1 MVQANEKMGTKRDPG
16 QWIHLDDFSPGC
28 FDPSNTSTSG
38 PKSNQPLGAADIN
51 GTFACSVIKGG
62 SLGPL
67 PGVGNGLAYSALG
80 GLPGASTSTLLAG
93 FIITPQL
100 NDDNYEVVFIFESD
114 DGTSHYVVAVSYLH
128 GGSATVITGPTI
140 TSGTIA
146 GFFGAPYPA
155 FTRANPLGTPG
166 PPPPGPVLVF
176 PTAVGTD
183 PRGPAGHLW
192 LYPELLSPTS
202 FAAQDLITGSVAGGD
217 ISSVTGQV
225 VCYGDRI
232 IALVGVNYDWPQG
245 SGILV
250 NENFNYCDPPE
261 SAEYGN
267 QQSIMAVEEPW
278 GYGAWG
284 SMSTGELLLIKKYGG
299 AVQLSGDINVPSSII
314 PLPGVQPI
322 GDFVGRASATPIGL
336 VYCSQNAGA
345 WLWNGGNSSQKIS
358 QNIRDAFFD
367 LETGRIACNNY
378 GFFVEHWQK
387 WLMFSNNVWYDTDTG
402 SWWNIYPPKG
412 TTVGSMVGA
421 EMFWYSLTRDAN
433 KILAAPLILTSSAED
448 VYQEID
454 NTAPS
459 TEYQWR
465 SMPIHVDTNAERVID
480 IRQIIVRC
488 SDPAN
493 TGLAT
498 ITVSTPNA
506 GSTFTSTSNATSN
519 PIGVDPTMIRFNVG
533 SGAQGLQDL
542 VIQVLAENTGAGAP
556 IIESIDVEYKLRAP
570 QKVAN

>member
-1 MVQANEKMGTKRDPG
+1 MVQANPRMGGKKDPG
-16 QWIHLDDFSPGC
+16 QWVHIDDFTPGC
-28 FDPSNTSTSG
+28 FDPSNDSVSSAR
-38 PKSNQPLGAADIN
+38 SNQPNGAADIN
-51 GTFACSVIKGG
+51 GTYACSVIKGG

-80 GLPGASTSTLLAG
+80 GLPGTATESLLAG

-100 NDDNYEVVFIFESD
+100 NNDDYEVVFVFESD
-114 DGTSHYVVAVSYLH
+114 DGTDHYVVAVSYLH
-128 GGSATVITGPTI
+128 GGTATVISGPTI

-155 FTRANPLGTPG
+155 FTRLNAAGTPG
-166 PPPPGPVLVF
+166 PPPPSPKLVF

-183 PRGPAGHLW
+183 SRGAAGHLW
-192 LYPELLSPTS
+192 VYPSVAAPTT
-202 FAAQDLITGSVAGGD
+202 FVADDLITGGSPG
-217 ISSVTGQV
+217 SSITGQV
-225 VCYGDRI
+225 ICYGDRI
-232 IALVGVNYDWPQG
+232 ICLVGVSYDWPQG

-250 NENFNYCDPPE
+250 NENFNYTDPPE
-261 SAEYGN
+261 SAAYGD

-314 PLPGVQPI
+314 PLPGVQPV
-322 GDFVGRASATPIGL
+322 GDFVGRASSTPIGL
-336 VYCSQNAGA
+336 IYCSQNQGA

-358 QNIRDAFFD
+358 QNIRDSFFD
-367 LETGRIACNNY
+367 LETGRILSNNY

-387 WLMFSNNVWYDTDTG
+387 WIMFSNNVWYDTDTG

-412 TTVGSMVGA
+412 TTIGSLVGA
-421 EMFWYSLTRDAN
+421 EMWWYSLTRDAN
-433 KILAAPLILTSSAED
+433 KILAAPLILNSSAED

-459 TEYQWR
+459 ACYQWT
-465 SMPIHVDTNAERVID
+465 SMPIHVVENGERVID
-480 IRQIIVRC
+480 IRAIVIRC

-498 ITVSTPNA
+498 ITVACPNGTYTA
-506 GSTFTSTSNATSN
+506 TSNAADS
-519 PIGVDPTMIRFNVG
+519 PITDYPSIVRFNVG
-533 SGAQGLQDL
+533 VGAQGLRDI

-556 IIESIDVEYKLRAP
+556 IIESIDIEYKTRAP
-570 QKVAN
+570 EPVAN